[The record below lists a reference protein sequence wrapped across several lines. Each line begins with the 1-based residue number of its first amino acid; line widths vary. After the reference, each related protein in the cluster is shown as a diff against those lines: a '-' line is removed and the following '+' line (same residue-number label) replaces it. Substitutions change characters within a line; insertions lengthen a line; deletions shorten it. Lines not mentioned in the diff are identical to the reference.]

1 MTIKVREGARVV
13 KTSVLLATG
22 INAEGFREVLGMQVA
37 TAEST
42 ASWTGFFYR
51 SEGPGAGHRR
61 VDHQ

>member
-1 MTIKVREGARVV
+1 VV

-22 INAEGFREVLGMQVA
+22 INAEGFREILGMKVA